1 MVLNGATVR
10 NGFKARN
17 PFLSVSCPSEDEKHR
32 ETTGINKHENPY
44 YLSFFGDSSWSA
56 ESSEGF
62 PKPGVPGSNP
72 GEGASDSPGTSREM
86 SVSADPLYHLA
97 RGLSTR

>member
-62 PKPGVPGSNP
+62 PKPGVGGSSP
-72 GEGASDSPGTSREM
+72 PEGAAGNPCD
-86 SVSADPLYHLA
+86 APLFATVVIRRNLK
-97 RGLSTR
+97 RDCFIRM